1 MLDVLLFHV
10 LHDQVMPPRDLFDIN
25 PVYANAF
32 FAAYCDLLVGH
43 PILEIDPLQLIEVSM
58 LTAEEFG
65 LIFQMDEDIETE
77 VEEIH
82 DGSTDEDSDSESDMS
97 EGEMDWVLQNQH
109 RGGVNTYGG
118 QLYMDVMTAMGWFP
132 NNFPGTGTV
141 DDPIDMTGL

>member
-1 MLDVLLFHV
+1 
-10 LHDQVMPPRDLFDIN
+10 MPPRDLFDIN

-32 FAAYCDLLVGH
+32 FSAYCDLLVGH

-65 LIFQMDEDIETE
+65 LIFEMDEEMDIETE

-82 DGSTDEDSDSESDMS
+82 DGSTDEDSDSDSDMS
-97 EGEMDWVLQNQH
+97 VGEREWVIQNQEWVD
-109 RGGVNTYGG
+109 GNTYGG
-118 QLYMDVMTAMGWFP
+118 QLYMDVMTAMGWYP

-141 DDPIDMTGL
+141 EDPIDMTSEL